1 MSSLV
6 LFAFLF
12 SCARPVTTSTINA
25 PAETYTG
32 PVAVLPDGYQVRIE
46 LAADDDTRAR
56 GLMYRDRVPA
66 GTGMLFL
73 FAQSGEYPFWMKN
86 TLVPL
91 DMIWLD
97 EARRVVHVASSVP
110 PCKADPCPSYPPN
123 AQAKYVLELGA
134 GEAAKHRVAN
144 GATLTF
150 ERLGNVV
157 VR

>member
-1 MSSLV
+1 MPSLV
-6 LFAFLF
+6 LLAFLF

-46 LAADDDTRAR
+46 LVADDDTRAQ